1 MLQPE
6 SIYHEIVSHLRATCR
21 NMNNNK
27 NIRILGECPL
37 IAVLLCLIYD
47 ECIST
52 NQISNNAAIK
62 PSETVSS

>member
-6 SIYHEIVSHLRATCR
+6 SIYHEIVSHIRATCG
-21 NMNNNK
+21 NINDNK

-37 IAVLLCLIYD
+37 IVVLLCLFYD

-52 NQISNNAAIK
+52 NQISNRAAIK
-62 PSETVSS
+62 LSHYE